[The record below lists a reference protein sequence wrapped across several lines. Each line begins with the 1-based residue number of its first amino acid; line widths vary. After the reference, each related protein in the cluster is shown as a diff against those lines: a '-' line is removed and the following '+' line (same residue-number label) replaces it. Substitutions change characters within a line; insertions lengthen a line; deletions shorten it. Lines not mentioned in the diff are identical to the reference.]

1 MIYIAHHKILAAL
14 VGALVLVALCA
25 GVTVLVANHSNAH
38 NLAVQRAA
46 ATASHNRA
54 VARAS
59 AAVRARAISQANARA
74 DKAQAVA
81 RDARRAARQ
90 AVAAKG
96 AANTAP
102 AAPVSAQQ
110 APVEGPPPQV
120 PLANASAVVTQY
132 YQDLSNGDYA
142 DAWALGGAN
151 IAGTDYNSWV
161 AGYATTTSVTL
172 NTEAQWNS
180 STVSVNITATQS
192 DGGST
197 SYQGT
202 ITVENGVITSAD
214 ITQTG

>member
-1 MIYIAHHKILAAL
+1 VRVNKVLAAVIGVVL
-14 VGALVLVALCA
+14 LLALSVGA
-25 GVTVLVANHSNAH
+25 TVLVVNNRNNH

-46 ATASHNRA
+46 VIASHNRA

-59 AAVRARAISQANARA
+59 AAANA
-74 DKAQAVA
+74 KAIA
-81 RDARRAARQ
+81 
-90 AVAAKG
+90 
-96 AANTAP
+96 AANTRAAKAEAAAKAARATASDPAP
-102 AAPVSAQQ
+102 AAATPSAQQ
-110 APVEGPPPQV
+110 APAGGAPEQ
-120 PLANASAVVTQY
+120 PLANAAAVVTQY

-142 DAWALGGAN
+142 DAWRLGGVN

-172 NTEAQWNS
+172 DTESQWNS
-180 STVSVNITATQS
+180 TTVGASITATQS

-202 ITVENGVITSAD
+202 YTVEGGVITSAS

>member
-1 MIYIAHHKILAAL
+1 VRVNKVLAAVIGVVL
-14 VGALVLVALCA
+14 LLALSVGA
-25 GVTVLVANHSNAH
+25 TVLVVNNRNNH

-46 ATASHNRA
+46 VIASHNLA

-59 AAVRARAISQANARA
+59 AAANA
-74 DKAQAVA
+74 KAIA
-81 RDARRAARQ
+81 
-90 AVAAKG
+90 
-96 AANTAP
+96 AANTRAAKAEAAAKAARATASDPAP
-102 AAPVSAQQ
+102 AAATPSAQQ
-110 APVEGPPPQV
+110 APAGGAPEQ
-120 PLANASAVVTQY
+120 PLANAAAVVTQY

-142 DAWALGGAN
+142 DAWRLGGVN

-172 NTEAQWNS
+172 DTESQWNS
-180 STVSVNITATQS
+180 TTVGASITATQS

-202 ITVENGVITSAD
+202 YTVEGGVITSAS

>member
-14 VGALVLVALCA
+14 VGALVLLAVCA
-25 GVTVLVANHSNAH
+25 GTAVAVTNATNSH

-54 VARAS
+54 VAKAS
-59 AAVRARAISQANARA
+59 AAAQARAISQANARA
-74 DKAQAVA
+74 AKAQAA
-81 RDARRAARQ
+81 AGDARRAARQ
-90 AVAAKG
+90 AATAKR

-102 AAPVSAQQ
+102 APAQQ
-110 APVEGPPPQV
+110 TPVEGPPPQV
-120 PLANASAVVTQY
+120 PLANAADVVTQY

-142 DAWALGGAN
+142 DAWALGGIN
-151 IAGTDYNSWV
+151 IAGTDYSTWV

-172 NTEAQWNS
+172 NTESQWNS

-202 ITVENGVITSAD
+202 ITVEGGVITSAD